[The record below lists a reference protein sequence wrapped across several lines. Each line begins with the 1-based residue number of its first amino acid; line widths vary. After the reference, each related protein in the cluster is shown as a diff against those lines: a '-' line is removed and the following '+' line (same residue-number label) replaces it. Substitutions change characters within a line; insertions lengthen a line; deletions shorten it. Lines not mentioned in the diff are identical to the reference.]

1 MDYENLLKIAM
12 LARERAYAPYSGY
25 KVGSALLTSSGKIYV
40 GANVENKS
48 YSATCCA
55 ERVALFKAVSEGE
68 SEFLMIAICGG
79 KGEVEPICSPC
90 GICRQAFD
98 EFVDGDFKYLLG
110 TPEKY
115 FIYTQNDL
123 LPISFNGKGLK

>member
-55 ERVALFKAVSEGE
+55 ERVALFKAISEGE
-68 SEFLMIAICGG
+68 REFLMIAICGG
-79 KGEVEPICSPC
+79 KDDVDDICPPC
-90 GICRQAFD
+90 GICRQALD
-98 EFVDGDFKYLLG
+98 EFVDGDFKYVIG
-110 TPEKY
+110 TPQKY